1 MTNTSVEPVTLT
13 SLDDDIYGDVT
24 VVAGDLTDTDCVL
37 PQTLAVGGSYSCTFT
52 GTFTGVPGASQTDIV
67 TAQAEDDEGNPATA
81 SAQATVRLTDVPSSI
96 VVTKD
101 ANPTSVPEPGAVVTF
116 SLEVENTSPV
126 DTVTLESLLDDIYG
140 DVTVVAEPIRA
151 TTCDLTPPVTLAP
164 GESYLCSFD
173 AFTAGDA
180 GDTVTDTVTGSG
192 TDDDR
197 NPVSNR
203 RLSRRAW

>member
-37 PQTLAVGGSYSCTFT
+37 PQTIAVGGSYSCTFT

-101 ANPTSVPEPGAVVTF
+101 AEPDERARAGRRGHLQPRGREHEPGR
-116 SLEVENTSPV
+116 
-126 DTVTLESLLDDIYG
+126 YG
-140 DVTVVAEPIRA
+140 DPRVPAR
-151 TTCDLTPPVTLAP
+151 
-164 GESYLCSFD
+164 
-173 AFTAGDA
+173 
-180 GDTVTDTVTGSG
+180 
-192 TDDDR
+192 
-197 NPVSNR
+197 
-203 RLSRRAW
+203 